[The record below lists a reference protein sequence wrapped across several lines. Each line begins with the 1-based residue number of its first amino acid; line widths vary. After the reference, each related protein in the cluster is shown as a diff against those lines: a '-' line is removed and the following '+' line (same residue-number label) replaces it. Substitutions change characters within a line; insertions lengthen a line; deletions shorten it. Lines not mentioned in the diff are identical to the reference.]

1 MINLSTAQLLTRYKR
16 WADQTFFA
24 SLATLAP
31 EELDRQRVGP
41 MKTMMATLN
50 HMYVVDRI
58 WQAHLLGRE
67 HGFTSR
73 QAMPYPELAEL
84 WRAQQEVN
92 DWYVDWAAGQT
103 EGALAKPIDFA
114 FVSGNRG
121 TMTAG
126 AMLLHVVNH
135 GSYHR
140 GWLVQIYFEIPAMP
154 PMTDLS
160 VYLTE
165 ASPEPLASNC

>member
-1 MINLSTAQLLTRYKR
+1 MINLPTAQLLTRYKR

-24 SLATLAP
+24 SLVTLP
-31 EELDRQRVGP
+31 LEELDRQRAGP
-41 MKTMMATLN
+41 MKNMIATLN

-73 QAMPYPELAEL
+73 QAMPYPELSDL
-84 WRAQQEVN
+84 WRAQQEVS
-92 DWYVDWAAGQT
+92 DWYVDWSVEQT
-103 EGALAKPIDFA
+103 EEALAKSIDFA

-121 TMTAG
+121 TMSAG

-135 GSYHR
+135 GTYHR

-165 ASPEPLASNC
+165 ANPGPIANC

>member
-1 MINLSTAQLLTRYKR
+1 MINLATARLLAHYKR
-16 WADQTFFA
+16 WADQALFA

-31 EELDRQRVGP
+31 EELDRQRAGP
-41 MKTMMATLN
+41 MKSMIATLN
-50 HMYVVDRI
+50 HIHVVDRI
-58 WQAHLLGRE
+58 WQAHLQHRE

-73 QAMPYPELAEL
+73 QALPYPELADL

-92 DWYVDWAAGQT
+92 DWFVDWSAGQT
-103 EGALAKPIDFA
+103 EATLETPIDFA
-114 FVSGNRG
+114 FVSGDRG
-121 TMTAG
+121 TLSAG

-135 GSYHR
+135 GTYHR
-140 GWLVQIYFEIPAMP
+140 GWLVQMYFEIPAMP

-165 ASPEPLASNC
+165 ANPAPVANC

>member
-1 MINLSTAQLLTRYKR
+1 MINLPTTRMLTQYKR
-16 WADQTFFA
+16 WADQLFFK
-24 SLATLAP
+24 SLAQLAP
-31 EELDRQRVGP
+31 DELERPRAGP
-41 MKTMMATLN
+41 MKTMIATLN

-58 WQAHLLGRE
+58 WQAHLQGSE

-73 QAMPYPELAEL
+73 QAMPHPQLDAL
-84 WRAQQEVN
+84 WQAQHEVN
-92 DWYVDWAAGQT
+92 EWFVDWGTAQT
-103 EGALAKPIDFA
+103 QASLERSIDFA

-135 GSYHR
+135 GTYHR
-140 GWLVQIYFEIPAMP
+140 GWLVQMYFEIPAMP

-160 VYLTE
+160 IYLTE
-165 ASPEPLASNC
+165 AGSSPIVNC